1 MQKLVYYILDKYIYF
16 RLIKGMLAILN
27 SKLNLLLFI
36 KLFYNFIQGTN

>member
-27 SKLNLLLFI
+27 SKLNLLFI
-36 KLFYNFIQGTN
+36 KLFYNFIQGNN